1 MAGETVLVSGG
12 SGFIGGWCII
22 ALLNQG
28 YTVRTTIRSLSREAD
43 VRARLA
49 TQAPTD
55 KLSFYAADLTSDAGW
70 DEASAGCDYVLH
82 VASPLGVD
90 NPKDANELIVPARD
104 GALRAVKAAVKA
116 GAKRVVMTS
125 SVASCYPPDS
135 NKAWSSD
142 ETVWTNPQEKGV
154 GAYPQSKVIAEK
166 AATDFI
172 AQHGGTTTLA
182 VVNPALVLGP
192 ILTKDNL
199 GSVQVIQRLLN
210 GSMPGAPRL
219 GFNIV
224 DVRDVADLHLRAMLA
239 PEAAGQRFIAA
250 GQYMWMA
257 DLARVLRDKLGAKAA
272 KAPTR
277 ILPDFVLRLIALFD
291 PALKSVSGNLGLKH
305 EFSSAKAQKML
316 GWTPRPVDTT
326 IVECAESLIAKGAV

>member
-12 SGFIGGWCII
+12 SGFIGGWCVVT
-22 ALLNQG
+22 LLNQG
-28 YTVRTTIRSLSREAD
+28 YTVRTTIRSLAKEAA

-49 TQAPTD
+49 TQAPVD
-55 KLSFYAADLTSDAGW
+55 KLSFYAAELTSDAGW
-70 DEASAGCDYVLH
+70 DEAAAGCDYVLH

-90 NPKDANELIVPARD
+90 NPKDPNELIVPARD
-104 GALRAVKAAVKA
+104 GALRALRAAVKA
-116 GAKRVVMTS
+116 GVKRVVMTS
-125 SVASCYPPDS
+125 SVAAAYRPHSKGS
-135 NKAWSSD
+135 WVSD
-142 ETVWTNPQEKGV
+142 ETVWTDPTEAGV
-154 GAYPQSKVIAEK
+154 GAYPQSKTIAEK
-166 AATDFI
+166 AAWDFI
-172 AQHGGTTTLA
+172 GQHGGATTLA

-199 GSVQVIQRLLN
+199 GSVQVVQRLLN

-224 DVRDVADLHLRAMLA
+224 DVRDVADLHIRAMLV

-250 GQYMWMA
+250 GPYMWMT
-257 DLARVLRDKLGAKAA
+257 DLAHLLRDKLGARAA

-291 PALKSVSGNLGLKH
+291 PALKSVSANLGQKH
-305 EFSSAKAQKML
+305 EFSSAKAQSVL
-316 GWTPRPVDTT
+316 GWRPRPVESTV
-326 IVECAESLIAKGAV
+326 VECAESLIEKGAV